1 MRQIYSRP
9 SRRPPVFHP
18 HTLVILSA
26 AKKPRISSLLLLL
39 QLPVLLP
46 INGAVISTEAT
57 PAAQWRNPLVHLG
70 FHQPLPCSCTAMYC
84 SRTCRCLAVALCRCL
99 CCCTCRCRCR
109 CTCRCHCRC
118 NLPSSFVVATCR
130 CRCRCACRCFCCCT
144 CRCVFVVA
152 LAVVFGIRAGASAP
166 RVSLPRSGHRS
177 AEGGSEARRAKR
189 LIYCLCLCCCVCSC
203 IYFSAFSAKKRMS
216 SPQTH

>member
-18 HTLVILSA
+18 HTPVILSA

-57 PAAQWRNPLVHLG
+57 HAAQWRNPLVHLG

-84 SRTCRCLAVALCRCL
+84 RRTCRCLAVALCRCL

-109 CTCRCHCRC
+109 CT
-118 NLPSSFVVATCR
+118 
-130 CRCRCACRCFCCCT
+130 
-144 CRCVFVVA
+144 
-152 LAVVFGIRAGASAP
+152 
-166 RVSLPRSGHRS
+166 
-177 AEGGSEARRAKR
+177 
-189 LIYCLCLCCCVCSC
+189 
-203 IYFSAFSAKKRMS
+203 
-216 SPQTH
+216 

>member
-57 PAAQWRNPLVHLG
+57 HAAQWRNPLVHLG

-84 SRTCRCLAVALCRCL
+84 SRTCRCLAVALAVVLQSHFAVVLQSHLSLQSHLPLSLLLHLPLSLSLHLPLSLSLQLAVVL
-99 CCCTCRCRCR
+99 CCCNLPLSLSLRLPLFLLLHLPLCLCR
-109 CTCRCHCRC
+109 CTCRC
-118 NLPSSFVVATCR
+118 LWD
-130 CRCRCACRCFCCCT
+130 
-144 CRCVFVVA
+144 
-152 LAVVFGIRAGASAP
+152 
-166 RVSLPRSGHRS
+166 
-177 AEGGSEARRAKR
+177 
-189 LIYCLCLCCCVCSC
+189 
-203 IYFSAFSAKKRMS
+203 
-216 SPQTH
+216 